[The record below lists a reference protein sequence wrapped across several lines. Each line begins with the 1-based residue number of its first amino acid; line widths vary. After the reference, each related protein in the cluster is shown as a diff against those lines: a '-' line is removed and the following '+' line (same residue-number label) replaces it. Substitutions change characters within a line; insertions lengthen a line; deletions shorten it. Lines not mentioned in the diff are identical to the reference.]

1 MRERDQDFQSI
12 REAAESMLDIIRSL
26 AAAGEFNGTRA
37 EK

>member
-1 MRERDQDFQSI
+1 MRERDQDFQRI
-12 REAAESMLDIIRSL
+12 REAAASTLDIIRSL

>member
-12 REAAESMLDIIRSL
+12 CEAAESTLDIIRSG
-26 AAAGEFNGTRA
+26 AAKGEVDSTRV

>member
-12 REAAESMLDIIRSL
+12 GEAAESTLDIIRSL

-37 EK
+37 GK

>member
-12 REAAESMLDIIRSL
+12 REAAESTLDIIRSP
-26 AAAGEFNGTRA
+26 ATAGEFNGTRV

>member
-12 REAAESMLDIIRSL
+12 REAAESTLDIIRSR
-26 AAAGEFNGTRA
+26 AAAGEFNGTRV

>member
-12 REAAESMLDIIRSL
+12 RETAESMLDIIRSL
-26 AAAGEFNGTRA
+26 AAAGEFNGARV